1 MPNHELRSDFL
12 ETFLINNCSFYFG
25 TSSGPVGIAR
35 MLRKKIFL
43 INISP
48 LESVFVENWN
58 YPVIFKKVFCKRKKA
73 FLSIKQIIERDV
85 YKTVDTISLKQKS
98 LKFIDNTKDEILD
111 YTKEIFQYLKSNKY
125 DFNNRYFNK
134 EKNLII

>member
-35 MLRKKIFL
+35 MLRKKNLSYKYLTFGKCICRE
-43 INISP
+43 
-48 LESVFVENWN
+48 LELPCNLQKVFVKE
-58 YPVIFKKVFCKRKKA
+58 KKL

-134 EKNLII
+134 KKKI